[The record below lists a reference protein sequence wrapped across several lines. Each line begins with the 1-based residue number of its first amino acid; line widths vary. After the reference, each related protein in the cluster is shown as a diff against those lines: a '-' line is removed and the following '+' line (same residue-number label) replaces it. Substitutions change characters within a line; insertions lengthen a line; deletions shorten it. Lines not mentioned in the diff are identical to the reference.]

1 MKGRSGKHLKL
12 QTKWRGSLLR
22 YNKNLTREFGGGRA
36 RARHKA
42 EQDEKR
48 MKHEAETGAILLV
61 HNANSGQVGQREETE
76 SNDSRSI

>member
-12 QTKWRGSLLR
+12 QTKWRGSFLR
-22 YNKNLTREFGGGRA
+22 YNKNVTRDVGGGRA

-42 EQDEKR
+42 EQEQKR

-76 SNDSRSI
+76 SNDSSSI